1 MENPWNP
8 FSDYVMNYKARPRCA
23 AILMLVSPQQD
34 MTRAV
39 VARNRPF
46 WKTSNSPNVRRIQHQ
61 RPTEEK
67 CQNLIILG
75 KLQYFTDLN

>member
-23 AILMLVSPQQD
+23 AILMLVSPQKD

-46 WKTSNSPNVRRIQHQ
+46 WKTSNSYPAPAGQQKKNVK
-61 RPTEEK
+61 T
-67 CQNLIILG
+67 
-75 KLQYFTDLN
+75 